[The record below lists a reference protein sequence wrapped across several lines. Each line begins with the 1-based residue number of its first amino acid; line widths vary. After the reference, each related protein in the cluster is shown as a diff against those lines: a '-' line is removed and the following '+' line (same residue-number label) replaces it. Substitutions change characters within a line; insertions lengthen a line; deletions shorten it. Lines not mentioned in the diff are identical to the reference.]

1 MLSRQLNVL
10 YWMWIWFS
18 GRLIKQYTC
27 TRTRKHTYIFR
38 SDTNKSLYSF
48 YTFRAELYVK
58 TLLCPLLPFSITI
71 KYFLKELKCF
81 FYFTL
86 KSKRY
91 NCTNCKKKNHTNYVI
106 VIVNINV
113 SRWNMYNGLFWPK
126 HDNPNLSG
134 YYIYLRLFYSGR
146 VVWYQKLFF
155 KLLL

>member
-10 YWMWIWFS
+10 NWMWIWFS

-91 NCTNCKKKNHTNYVI
+91 NCTNCKKKPTPI
-106 VIVNINV
+106 T
-113 SRWNMYNGLFWPK
+113 
-126 HDNPNLSG
+126 
-134 YYIYLRLFYSGR
+134 
-146 VVWYQKLFF
+146 
-155 KLLL
+155 LLLLLTLTSRAEICIMACSDRNMIIQTSQVITYTSDCFNQEG